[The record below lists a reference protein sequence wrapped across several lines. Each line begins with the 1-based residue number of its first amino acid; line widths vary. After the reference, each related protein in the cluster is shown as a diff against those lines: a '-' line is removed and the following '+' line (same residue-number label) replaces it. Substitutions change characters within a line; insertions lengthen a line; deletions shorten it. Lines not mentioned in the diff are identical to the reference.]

1 MGLTH
6 SFVGLLFWG
15 FLLCT
20 GAAKEPCSSDIADQK
35 PTVIL
40 KTIHIQTS
48 ILCNTTI
55 PVDSDLTLTVENAPT
70 HVDLITT
77 YFSSRAISR

>member
-1 MGLTH
+1 MGLTN
-6 SFVGLLFWG
+6 SFFNVFFWCLL
-15 FLLCT
+15 LRI
-20 GAAKEPCSSDIADQK
+20 GAAREPCSSSIANQK

-55 PVDSDLTLTVENAPT
+55 PIDSDLTLTVDNAPT

-77 YFSSRAISR
+77 YFSNPAVSR